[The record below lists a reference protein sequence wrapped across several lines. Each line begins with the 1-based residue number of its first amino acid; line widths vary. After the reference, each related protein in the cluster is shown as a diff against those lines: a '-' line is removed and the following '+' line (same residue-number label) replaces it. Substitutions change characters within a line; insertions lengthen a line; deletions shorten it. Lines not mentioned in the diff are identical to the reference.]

1 LFTWSLVDE
10 LNLGEGSQTGKTSEE
25 TTMKTRSSTKKVGE
39 TLNILDDLRKSLKPN
54 IMDYS
59 LGWK

>member
-1 LFTWSLVDE
+1 
-10 LNLGEGSQTGKTSEE
+10 LGEESQTGKTREE